1 MRKETIVENLNAVG
15 ERIVTCCNNCDR
27 NPAEITLLAVS
38 KTRPA
43 EDLRSAFAAGQR
55 HFGENYL
62 QEALEKQDALS
73 DLDIHWHFIGPLQ
86 SNKSRAV
93 AERFHWMHT
102 VDRLKIAQR
111 LSAQR
116 PAHIAPLNI
125 CLQVNIDGEQSKS
138 GIAPQDLAALAAEVV
153 RLPGLRLRGLMAIPA
168 AREGAVEQREPFT
181 RLAALLQGLRKQLP
195 QQTLDTLSM
204 GMSGDMEAA
213 IACGAT
219 IVRIGTDIF
228 GARNYSAQQS

>member
-1 MRKETIVENLNAVG
+1 MRKATIVENLNAVG

-27 NPAEITLLAVS
+27 DPAEITLLAVS

-43 EDLRSAFAAGQR
+43 EDLRIAYAAGQR

-62 QEALEKQDALS
+62 QEALEKQDALQ

-93 AERFHWMHT
+93 AERFDWMHT

-111 LSAQR
+111 LSSQR
-116 PAHIAPLNI
+116 PANLAPLNI
-125 CLQVNIDGEQSKS
+125 CLQVKIDNEQSKS
-138 GIAPQDLAALAAEVV
+138 GIAPQDLETLAREVV
-153 RLPGLRLRGLMAIPA
+153 QLPGLRLRGLMAIPA
-168 AREGAVEQREPFT
+168 ARQNVQEQYEPFAEMA
-181 RLAALLQGLRKQLP
+181 RLLQSLQELFP
-195 QQTLDTLSM
+195 DEALDTLSM
-204 GMSGDMEAA
+204 GMSADMEAA

-228 GARNYSAQQS
+228 GARNYSE

>member
-43 EDLRSAFAAGQR
+43 EDLRIAFAAGQH

-62 QEALEKQDALS
+62 QEALQKQDALS

-93 AERFHWMHT
+93 AERFQWMHT

-116 PAHIAPLNI
+116 PSNMAPLNI

-138 GIAPQDLAALAAEVV
+138 GIAPQDLVALAREVMI
-153 RLPGLRLRGLMAIPA
+153 LPGLRLRGLMAIPA
-168 AREGAVEQREPFT
+168 ARDNVFEQEKPFIQ
-181 RLAALLQGLRKQLP
+181 LAGLLQSLREEFPEQALE
-195 QQTLDTLSM
+195 TLSM
-204 GMSGDMEAA
+204 GMSKDMEAA

-228 GARNYSAQQS
+228 GARNYSA

>member
-38 KTRPA
+38 KTRPPQ
-43 EDLRSAFAAGQR
+43 DLRVAYAAGQR

-93 AERFHWMHT
+93 AERFQWMHT

-111 LSAQR
+111 LSSQR
-116 PAHIAPLNI
+116 PKNLGPLNI

-138 GIAPQDLAALAAEVV
+138 GIAPQDLVALAREVV
-153 RLPGLRLRGLMAIPA
+153 KLPGLRLRGLMAIPA
-168 AREGAVEQREPFT
+168 ERQGITAQQEPFA
-181 RLAALLQGLRKQLP
+181 RLASLLQHLREEFP
-195 QQTLDTLSM
+195 NETMDTLSM

-213 IACGAT
+213 ISCGAT

-228 GARNYSAQQS
+228 GARNYSA

>member
-43 EDLRSAFAAGQR
+43 QDLRFAYEAGQR

-93 AERFHWMHT
+93 AERFQWIHT

-111 LSAQR
+111 LSSQR
-116 PAHIAPLNI
+116 PKDLAPLNI

-138 GIAPQDLAALAAEVV
+138 GIAVQNLVAMAREVV
-153 RLPGLRLRGLMAIPA
+153 KLPRLRLRGLMAIPA
-168 AREGAVEQREPFT
+168 VRQNVQAQKEPFAE
-181 RLAALLQGLRKQLP
+181 LASLLQSLRQEFP
-195 QQTLDTLSM
+195 EQTMDTLSM

-228 GARNYSAQQS
+228 GTRNYSA

>member
-43 EDLRSAFAAGQR
+43 QDLRFAYEAGQR

-93 AERFHWMHT
+93 AERFQWMHT

-116 PAHIAPLNI
+116 PKDLAPLNI

-138 GIAPQDLAALAAEVV
+138 GIAAQNLVAMAREVV
-153 RLPGLRLRGLMAIPA
+153 KLPGLRLRGLMAIPA
-168 AREGAVEQREPFT
+168 LRQNIQAQEKPFAE
-181 RLAALLQGLRKQLP
+181 LASLLQSLRQEFP
-195 QQTLDTLSM
+195 EQTLDTLSM

-228 GARNYSAQQS
+228 GARNDSA

>member
-43 EDLRSAFAAGQR
+43 EDLRIAFAAGQH

-62 QEALEKQDALS
+62 QEALQKQDALS

-93 AERFHWMHT
+93 AERFHWIHT
-102 VDRLKIAQR
+102 VDRLKVAQR

-116 PAHIAPLNI
+116 PSNMAPLNI

-138 GIAPQDLAALAAEVV
+138 GIAPQDLVALAREVMT
-153 RLPGLRLRGLMAIPA
+153 LPGLCLRGLMAIPA
-168 AREGAVEQREPFT
+168 VRDNVFEQEKPFIQLAGLLRSLREAFPEQ
-181 RLAALLQGLRKQLP
+181 A
-195 QQTLDTLSM
+195 LDTLSM
-204 GMSGDMEAA
+204 GMSKDMEAA
-213 IACGAT
+213 IASGAT

-228 GARNYSAQQS
+228 GARNYSA

>member
-43 EDLRSAFAAGQR
+43 QDLRFAYEAGQR

-93 AERFHWMHT
+93 AERFQWMHT

-111 LSAQR
+111 LSSQR
-116 PAHIAPLNI
+116 PKDLAPLNI

-138 GIAPQDLAALAAEVV
+138 GIAVQNLVAMAREVV
-153 RLPGLRLRGLMAIPA
+153 KLPGLRLRGLMAIPA
-168 AREGAVEQREPFT
+168 VRQNVQAQKEPFAE
-181 RLAALLQGLRKQLP
+181 LASLLQSLRQEFP
-195 QQTLDTLSM
+195 EQTMDTLSM

-228 GARNYSAQQS
+228 GARNYSA

>member
-43 EDLRSAFAAGQR
+43 EDLRIAFAAGQH

-62 QEALEKQDALS
+62 QEALQKQDVLS

-86 SNKSRAV
+86 SNKSRSV

-102 VDRLKIAQR
+102 VDRLKIALR

-116 PAHIAPLNI
+116 PSNMTPLNI

-138 GIAPQDLAALAAEVV
+138 GIAPQDLVALAREVMI
-153 RLPGLRLRGLMAIPA
+153 LPGLCLRGLMAIPA
-168 AREGAVEQREPFT
+168 ARDNVFEQEKPFT
-181 RLAALLQGLRKQLP
+181 QLAGLLQSLREEFPEQA
-195 QQTLDTLSM
+195 LDTLSM
-204 GMSGDMEAA
+204 GMSKDMEAA

-228 GARNYSAQQS
+228 GARNYSA

>member
-15 ERIVTCCNNCDR
+15 VRIVTCCNNCGR
-27 NPAEITLLAVS
+27 NPSEITLLAVS

-43 EDLRSAFAAGQR
+43 QDLRIAYSAGQR

-93 AERFHWMHT
+93 AERFQWIHT

-111 LSAQR
+111 LSSQR
-116 PAHIAPLNI
+116 PGYMAPLNI

-138 GIAPQDLAALAAEVV
+138 GIAPQDLVALAREVV
-153 RLPGLRLRGLMAIPA
+153 KMPGLRLRGLMAIPTVRRDA
-168 AREGAVEQREPFT
+168 CGQRKPFIE
-181 RLAALLQGLRKQLP
+181 LAALLQSLCRQFP
-195 QQTLDTLSM
+195 DQTLDTLSI
-204 GMSGDMEAA
+204 GMSRDMEAA

-219 IVRIGTDIF
+219 VVRIGTDIF
-228 GARNYSAQQS
+228 GGRNYSDE

>member
-27 NPAEITLLAVS
+27 DPAEITLLAVS

-43 EDLRSAFAAGQR
+43 EDLRSAYTAGQR

-62 QEALEKQDALS
+62 QEALEKQDVLS
-73 DLDIHWHFIGPLQ
+73 DLDIRWHFIGPLQ

-93 AERFHWMHT
+93 AERFQWIHT

-111 LSAQR
+111 LSSQR
-116 PAHIAPLNI
+116 PDTLAPLNI
-125 CLQVNIDGEQSKS
+125 CLQVNIDNEQSKS
-138 GIAPQDLAALAAEVV
+138 GIAPQELEGLAREVV
-153 RLPGLRLRGLMAIPA
+153 QLPGLRLRGLMAIPA
-168 AREGAVEQREPFT
+168 ARPNRQAQRKPFIE
-181 RLAALLQGLRKQLP
+181 LARLLQSLREAFPEEQ
-195 QQTLDTLSM
+195 LDTLSM
-204 GMSGDMEAA
+204 GMSADMEAA
-213 IACGAT
+213 ITCGAT

-228 GARNYSAQQS
+228 GVRNYPE